1 LTGGAF
7 DALGQAMAE
16 TDATAAALHQA
27 FVDGAVS
34 QQEWNT
40 ATADGVITMGEVKSA
55 IGDTDVALAEN
66 VTATDE
72 AAQAAADHEAA
83 IKAQEQAINDE
94 IAALEESAQAHK
106 DQAEAVSG
114 AADAWLDQR
123 AAVRDAEAA
132 VDDYHDAMQ
141 PVEDDTRTAT
151 QVTRDQE
158 EALDRVV
165 ESYVRVADGAV
176 EQEKQTRAATGA
188 TLSDVDALGIHN
200 QSLLTQAGTLQ
211 GAEKQALL
219 EHTLRINGIPEE
231 RITTIFTD
239 NDPNDLAQVE
249 AELDNASRT
258 RAALLEAAIDEYAAS
273 VAEQRLDTL
282 AATRYA
288 TIVAN
293 VVGGAGINLFG
304 QHGSPHT
311 TRGRYLVGEAG
322 PEVVEMP
329 EGAMIHPTERT
340 SEMMGGGGAG
350 DTYNQTNIVHLPA
363 GTPSSTVNL
372 FRRYERRN
380 GKLNGVV
387 T

>member
-1 LTGGAF
+1 
-7 DALGQAMAE
+7 
-16 TDATAAALHQA
+16 
-27 FVDGAVS
+27 
-34 QQEWNT
+34 
-40 ATADGVITMGEVKSA
+40 MGEVTSA

-72 AAQAAADHEAA
+72 AARAAADHEAA
-83 IKAQEQAINDE
+83 IKAQEQAIKDE

-123 AAVRDAEAA
+123 AAIRDAEAA
-132 VDDYHDAMQ
+132 VDDYHDALQ

-165 ESYVRVADGAV
+165 EAYVRVADGAV
-176 EQEKQTRAATGA
+176 EQERNTRAATGA

-219 EHTLRINGIPEE
+219 EHTLRINGIPES

-249 AELDNASRT
+249 TELDNASRS
-258 RAALLEAAIDEYAAS
+258 RQALLEAAIDEYAAS
-273 VAEQRLDTL
+273 VADQRLDAL

-293 VVGGAGINLFG
+293 VIGGSGAVNLFG

-340 SEMMGGGGAG
+340 AEMMRNGSGGG

-363 GTPSSTVNL
+363 GTPTATVNL